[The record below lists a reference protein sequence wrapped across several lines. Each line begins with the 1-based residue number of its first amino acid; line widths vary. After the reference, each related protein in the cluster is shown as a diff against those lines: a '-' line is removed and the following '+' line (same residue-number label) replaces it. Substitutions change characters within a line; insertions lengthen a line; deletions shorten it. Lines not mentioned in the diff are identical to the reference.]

1 MVGQSAKRRMPP
13 SLFAHFRYVRSEQ
26 SLNLTPFLSLY
37 PVLAAKS
44 SFSRVIKFHH
54 VFRNQND
61 MRVHRMI
68 SIH

>member
-44 SFSRVIKFHH
+44 SFSRVIKFI
-54 VFRNQND
+54 RCSAIK
-61 MRVHRMI
+61 MI
-68 SIH
+68 